1 MRYGI
6 RSFSCFPMQRRA
18 FVHRDVV
25 ALIAL
30 NFILRVILAC
40 MMRIALVS
48 KVRCV
53 RLNNLSRD
61 VPSLRVPSNVIADF
75 EFVRHGSSF
84 MPTKCG
90 GG

>member
-1 MRYGI
+1 
-6 RSFSCFPMQRRA
+6 MQRRA
-18 FVHRDVV
+18 FVYRDVV

-53 RLNNLSRD
+53 CLNNLSRD
-61 VPSLRVPSNVIADF
+61 VPSLRVPSNVITDL